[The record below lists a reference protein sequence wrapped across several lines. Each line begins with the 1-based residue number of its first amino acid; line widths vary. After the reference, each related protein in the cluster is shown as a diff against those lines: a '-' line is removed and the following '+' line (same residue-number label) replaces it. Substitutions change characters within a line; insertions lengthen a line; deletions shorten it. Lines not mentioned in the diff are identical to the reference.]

1 MPTPINEFIKRMGLD
16 QGNLNS
22 NTEGLYRDML
32 ERARLIQVVPLP
44 DLSETIKIILMEE
57 HYLEL
62 LIKCIDAYKRCEFS
76 LCDIDPLD
84 LRTTRKFARKDKFI
98 SVVENHVKPFSKL
111 TTYYGIRKTPPCLI
125 IGKDKFKGQIS
136 LAHYLPPIIEKHRN
150 PASGITKFLIADG
163 FYRSLANLKVG
174 VEMQAIIVENPN
186 TCAFSLL
193 CSLSRPL
200 YNVSFDIEKEDEIDR
215 DAMKDLKDLIETRKG
230 IEEIELT

>member
-62 LIKCIDAYKRCEFS
+62 LIKCIDDYKRCKFS
-76 LCDIDPLD
+76 LCDINPLD
-84 LRTTRKFARKDKFI
+84 LRTTRKFAQKDKFM

-111 TTYYGIRKTPPCLI
+111 TTHYGIRKTPPCLI
-125 IGKDKFKGQIS
+125 IGKDKFNGQIS
-136 LAHYLPPIIEKHRN
+136 LAHYLPPIIERHSN

-186 TCAFSLL
+186 TCAFS
-193 CSLSRPL
+193 SLSWPL

-215 DAMKDLKDLIETRKG
+215 GAMKDLKDLIETRKG

>member
-163 FYRSLANLKVG
+163 FYRSLANLRVG
-174 VEMQAIIVENPN
+174 VEMQAIIVDNPT

-215 DAMKDLKDLIETRKG
+215 DAMKDLIETRKQ
-230 IEEIELT
+230 IKKMELT

>member
-163 FYRSLANLKVG
+163 FYRSLANLRVG
-174 VEMQAIIVENPN
+174 VEMQAIIVDNPT

>member
-1 MPTPINEFIKRMGLD
+1 M
-16 QGNLNS
+16 
-22 NTEGLYRDML
+22 
-32 ERARLIQVVPLP
+32 
-44 DLSETIKIILMEE
+44 
-57 HYLEL
+57 
-62 LIKCIDAYKRCEFS
+62 
-76 LCDIDPLD
+76 CDIDPLD

-186 TCAFSLL
+186 TCAFS
-193 CSLSRPL
+193 SLSWPL

-215 DAMKDLKDLIETRKG
+215 GAMKDLIETRKQ
-230 IEEIELT
+230 IKKMELT

>member
-62 LIKCIDAYKRCEFS
+62 LIKCIDDYKRCKFS

-215 DAMKDLKDLIETRKG
+215 DAMKDLIETRKG